1 MEREWNRGKRV
12 SPLFSVFGVFNTL
25 FKCDWLHVADQ
36 GVAADFLGNEFAYL
50 VQHKM
55 PGDSKAARCQAMG
68 DHIEAY
74 YDANAVEDR
83 LKEFLP
89 KTFTPEKSTRPPRLK
104 GNAATTRALVRFG
117 DQMARQFLS
126 DADPTEHAI
135 KTAAHHLHNC
145 YNSLHLRNEPFS
157 HCALYNS
164 SKIFAIQYG
173 ALWEAHGH
181 SASWRPMPKM
191 HLFLELCS
199 AETEPQ
205 KFWNYRDE
213 DFGGSVARQ
222 SRMKGRW
229 KNMSAFCKHGLD
241 MFKMKNKLPR
251 IVDDQ

>member
-1 MEREWNRGKRV
+1 MEQRKKV

-25 FKCDWLHVADQ
+25 FKCDWLHCADQ

-50 VQHKM
+50 LQKM
-55 PGDSKAARCQAMG
+55 PGNIKDARCQALG
-68 DHIEAY
+68 DHMKAY
-74 YDANAVEDR
+74 YAANAVDDT

-89 KTFTPEKSTRPPRLK
+89 KTFAPEKSTRPPRLK
-104 GNAATTRALVRFG
+104 GNAATTRGLVKFG

-126 DADPTEHAI
+126 DIDPTEQAI
-135 KTAAHHLHNC
+135 KTAAHHLLNC
-145 YNSLHLRNEPFS
+145 YNSLHLSHEAFS

-164 SKIFAIQYG
+164 SKIFALQYG
-173 ALWEAHGH
+173 ALWAAHGH

-199 AETEPQ
+199 AATEPQ

-229 KNMSAFCKHGLD
+229 KKMSAFCKHGLD
-241 MFKMKNKLPR
+241 LFKMKNRAPR
-251 IVDDQ
+251 IVDEL